1 MVTSGGFSSTNG
13 DWGINQ
19 HKNAKV
25 QNGMRA
31 YLDNAGGAMGFIG
44 KYALDELNISINFDQ
59 FYIQND

>member
-1 MVTSGGFSSTNG
+1 
-13 DWGINQ
+13 
-19 HKNAKV
+19 
-25 QNGMRA
+25 MRA

>member
-1 MVTSGGFSSTNG
+1 MVIGASTN
-13 DWGINQ
+13 INVD
-19 HKNAKV
+19 KNAKV
-25 QNGMRA
+25 QNGMCA

>member
-1 MVTSGGFSSTNG
+1 MVSKNATSIGLL
-13 DWGINQ
+13 
-19 HKNAKV
+19 KNAKV

>member
-1 MVTSGGFSSTNG
+1 MQF
-13 DWGINQ
+13 NQ
-19 HKNAKV
+19 HQVKIQKLPRSKTECAKV
-25 QNGMRA
+25 QNGM